1 MRIGTSVKSVQFRGV
16 LAGFAAL
23 LILAATIF
31 GANIATADSVW
42 VQSYERSSQEEVCTP
57 QPGETPWQE
66 SWGSDSSWTPSWE
79 QWANGGKGGWTCT
92 RSITWTRTA
101 EPASGS
107 GGGSS
112 VTYRVGETGPG
123 GGLVFLISGGKTYEM
138 APKTWGAGETGTLE
152 ICDNYSARVT
162 GRVDPAIGAGAA
174 NTAALAADASCIP
187 NAANA
192 VIAYRGGGFSDW
204 FIPSK
209 DELNAMCN
217 YSRNP
222 TTPPTG
228 VCTGAQ
234 DVAFELDPFGFS
246 AVPYWSS
253 SSYSDT
259 GGGAWDQDFDSTPRQ
274 YADDQDTRRPIRP
287 IRSF

>member
-1 MRIGTSVKSVQFRGV
+1 
-16 LAGFAAL
+16 
-23 LILAATIF
+23 
-31 GANIATADSVW
+31 
-42 VQSYERSSQEEVCTP
+42 
-57 QPGETPWQE
+57 
-66 SWGSDSSWTPSWE
+66 
-79 QWANGGKGGWTCT
+79 
-92 RSITWTRTA
+92 
-101 EPASGS
+101 
-107 GGGSS
+107 
-112 VTYRVGETGPG
+112 
-123 GGLVFLISGGKTYEM
+123 M

-174 NTAALAADASCIP
+174 NTAALAADTSCIS

-192 VIAYRGGGFSDW
+192 VIAYSGGGFSDW

-234 DVAFELDPFGFS
+234 DGTFELDPFGFS
-246 AVPYWSS
+246 GVADNPAGNSCCNLAKPETSPLLTVNSTVNSFPASTSAGMLEVTFTSWANAEKQVAKAESKRVAFR
-253 SSYSDT
+253 DCFILLDDFL
-259 GGGAWDQDFDSTPRQ
+259 GGERYNLF
-274 YADDQDTRRPIRP
+274 
-287 IRSF
+287 

>member
-1 MRIGTSVKSVQFRGV
+1 MRIVTAGKSVQFRGV
-16 LAGFAAL
+16 PAGFAAL
-23 LILAATIF
+23 LILAATVF

-42 VQSYERSSQEEVCTP
+42 VQSYERSSQAEVCTA

-92 RSITWTRTA
+92 RSITWASTPA
-101 EPASGS
+101 ASGPS
-107 GGGSS
+107 GR
-112 VTYRVGETGPG
+112 TYALGETGPG
-123 GGLVFLISGGKTYEM
+123 GGLVFLISGGRTYEM

-174 NTAALAADASCIP
+174 NTAALAADTSCIS

-192 VIAYRGGGFSDW
+192 VIAYSGGGFSDW

-234 DVAFELDPFGFS
+234 DGTFELDPFGFS

-253 SSYSDT
+253 SSFSDT
-259 GGGAWDQDFDSTPRQ
+259 DGAAWDQDFDSTPRQ
-274 YADDQDTRRPIRP
+274 YADDQDERRPIRP